1 MQVFVLVCAVLQEYC
16 IWFAFFSG
24 FEIWENA
31 TQLWK
36 RFTIEGIFGDGPF
49 HSCFLL
55 MLMLDPHSELQQ
67 ILHFHGCYKVVTKQ
81 LFKRWIELKVSHTI

>member
-1 MQVFVLVCAVLQEYC
+1 MYFSNANFCVCCSARVLHLIC
-16 IWFAFFSG
+16 FFSG
-24 FEIWENA
+24 FEIGENA
-31 TQLWK
+31 TQLCK

-81 LFKRWIELKVSHTI
+81 